1 MTPEKSD
8 CQTQLFPG
16 LKLLRALAV
25 LGTATILIPGAHAQD
40 PKENDNLHDDLHDNL
55 PSGISTRPSGSSRE
69 FLPSRFQRLP
79 SLTGTQESLAI
90 YSSEGFSK
98 FSPLPS
104 LDDLPQAPEGLV
116 ELAESLAIEP
126 SLLESST
133 QEGKKAGSDFNAKSV
148 KTEGIAALQ
157 KPLLPL
163 DILKKTDAIS
173 STPDGRP
180 LIESFSRKSM
190 QRNDLQN
197 TPDPRYLRHW
207 PANQASWASPAFCY
221 KPLYFEQINLERY
234 GIGYPCPTNALV
246 SGGKFFADATLLPV
260 KIFKNPPHSCE
271 CTLGHR
277 RPGDCTPVQKPIR

>member
-1 MTPEKSD
+1 MTSEKTV
-8 CQTQLFPG
+8 CQTQRFPVR
-16 LKLLRALAV
+16 KLLSTLAV
-25 LGTATILIPGAHAQD
+25 FGTATILIPAAQAQLSQ
-40 PKENDNLHDDLHDNL
+40 ENDDPRDNRRGNL
-55 PSGISTRPSGSSRE
+55 STGNSAWPSGSSTE
-69 FLPSRFQRLP
+69 FPPLRFQRLP
-79 SLTGTQESLAI
+79 SLIGTRESFAI
-90 YSSEGFSK
+90 YSSEGFFK

-126 SLLESST
+126 SLIESSP
-133 QEGKKAGSDFNAKSV
+133 QEGKKAGSDFNSKSV
-148 KTEGIAALQ
+148 KTEGITALQ
-157 KPLLPL
+157 KPLSPL

-173 STPDGRP
+173 STPEGRP
-180 LIESFSRKSM
+180 RIGSFSPKSM
-190 QRNDLQN
+190 QLNGLRN

-234 GIGYPCPTNALV
+234 GIGYSCPTNALV

-260 KIFKNPPHSCE
+260 KLFKTPPHSCE

-277 RPGDCTPVQKPIR
+277 RPGDCTPVQKPVR

>member
-1 MTPEKSD
+1 MTSEKTD
-8 CQTQLFPG
+8 CRIQRFPG
-16 LKLLRALAV
+16 RKLLSTLTV
-25 LGTATILIPGAHAQD
+25 FGTATILIPAAQAQLSQ
-40 PKENDNLHDDLHDNL
+40 ENDNLRAD
-55 PSGISTRPSGSSRE
+55 RPTGNYARPIGSPPE

-79 SLTGTQESLAI
+79 SLTGTPESFAI
-90 YSSEGFSK
+90 CSSEGFSK

-126 SLLESST
+126 SQIEKSS
-133 QEGKKAGSDFNAKSV
+133 QEGKKAGSDFNSKSV
-148 KTEGIAALQ
+148 KTEGITALQ
-157 KPLLPL
+157 KPLSPL
-163 DILKKTDAIS
+163 DILRKTDAIS
-173 STPDGRP
+173 SSPDGRP
-180 LIESFSRKSM
+180 RIESFSPKSM
-190 QRNDLQN
+190 QLNSLQN

-246 SGGKFFADATLLPV
+246 SGGKFFADAALLPV
-260 KIFKNPPHSCE
+260 KLFKNPPHSCE

-277 RPGDCTPVQKPIR
+277 RPGDCTPVQKPVR

>member
-1 MTPEKSD
+1 MTSETTD
-8 CQTQLFPG
+8 CQIHLFPE
-16 LKLLRALAV
+16 LKRLRALA
-25 LGTATILIPGAHAQD
+25 LFGTATILTPAAQAQVSE
-40 PKENDNLHDDLHDNL
+40 ENADLRDSLSTGNSARL
-55 PSGISTRPSGSSRE
+55 SGPHGE
-69 FLPSRFQRLP
+69 FHPSRFQRLP
-79 SLTGTQESLAI
+79 SLTGTPESIAI
-90 YSSEGFSK
+90 YSAEGFSK

-126 SLLESST
+126 SLIENSS
-133 QEGKKAGSDFNAKSV
+133 QEGKKAGSDFNSKSV
-148 KTEGIAALQ
+148 KTEGITALQ
-157 KPLLPL
+157 KPLSPF

-180 LIESFSRKSM
+180 RIESFSPNSI
-190 QRNDLQN
+190 QLNGLQN

-221 KPLYFEQINLERY
+221 KPLYFEQVNLERY

>member
-1 MTPEKSD
+1 MTSEKTD
-8 CQTQLFPG
+8 CKIHLFPKLPG
-16 LKLLRALAV
+16 LKRLRALA
-25 LGTATILIPGAHAQD
+25 LFGTATILIPAAQAQVFQ
-40 PKENDNLHDDLHDNL
+40 ENDDLQDNL
-55 PSGISTRPSGSSRE
+55 PSGNATRPIGSSRE
-69 FLPSRFQRLP
+69 LPPSRFQRLP
-79 SLTGTQESLAI
+79 SLTATRESFAI
-90 YSSEGFSK
+90 YSSEGFTK

-126 SLLESST
+126 SLNESSS
-133 QEGKKAGSDFNAKSV
+133 QEEKKAGSDFNAKSV
-148 KTEGIAALQ
+148 KTEGITALQ
-157 KPLLPL
+157 KPLAPL

-173 STPDGRP
+173 STPEGRP
-180 LIESFSRKSM
+180 RIESFSPKSM
-190 QRNDLQN
+190 QLKGLPN

-234 GIGYPCPTNALV
+234 GIGYSCPTNALV

-260 KIFKNPPHSCE
+260 KIFKTHPHSCE

-277 RPGDCTPVQKPIR
+277 RPGDCTPVQKPVR

>member
-1 MTPEKSD
+1 MTSEKTD
-8 CQTQLFPG
+8 CPIQRFPG
-16 LKLLRALAV
+16 RKMLSRLAV
-25 LGTATILIPGAHAQD
+25 FGTAMILMPAAQGQVSQA
-40 PKENDNLHDDLHDNL
+40 NDDLRDN
-55 PSGISTRPSGSSRE
+55 PPTGNSARPSGSPKE
-69 FLPSRFQRLP
+69 FHPSRFQRLP
-79 SLTGTQESLAI
+79 SLIGTPESYAI

-126 SLLESST
+126 SLIENSS
-133 QEGKKAGSDFNAKSV
+133 QEEKKSGSDFNAKSV
-148 KTEGIAALQ
+148 KTEGITALQ
-157 KPLLPL
+157 KPLSPL

-180 LIESFSRKSM
+180 RIESFSSKSM
-190 QRNDLQN
+190 QLNNLQN

-260 KIFKNPPHSCE
+260 KLIKNPPHSCE

-277 RPGDCTPVQKPIR
+277 RPGDCTPVQKPYR

>member
-1 MTPEKSD
+1 MKPEKSD
-8 CQTQLFPG
+8 CQPPLFPG
-16 LKLLRALAV
+16 LKRLRALAV
-25 LGTATILIPGAHAQD
+25 LGTATILTPAAQAQVS
-40 PKENDNLHDDLHDNL
+40 KENGDLHDNL
-55 PSGISTRPSGSSRE
+55 PLPGGNSTLPSGSSKE
-69 FLPSRFQRLP
+69 SPASRFQRLP
-79 SLTGTQESLAI
+79 SLSGTQESIAI

-116 ELAESLAIEP
+116 QLAESLAIEQ
-126 SLLESST
+126 SRTESAS
-133 QEGKKAGSDFNAKSV
+133 QEGKKSGSDFNAKSV
-148 KTEGIAALQ
+148 KTEGITALQ
-157 KPLLPL
+157 KPLSPL

-180 LIESFSRKSM
+180 SIESFSRKSM
-190 QRNDLQN
+190 QLNDLQN

-234 GIGYPCPTNALV
+234 GIGYSCPTNALV
-246 SGGKFFADATLLPV
+246 SGGKFFADAALLPV
-260 KIFKNPPHSCE
+260 NIFKNPPHSCE

>member
-1 MTPEKSD
+1 MTSEKTV
-8 CQTQLFPG
+8 CQIQRFPG
-16 LKLLRALAV
+16 RKLLSTLAV
-25 LGTATILIPGAHAQD
+25 FGTATILIPAAKAQISL
-40 PKENDNLHDDLHDNL
+40 ENGNLRDNL
-55 PSGISTRPSGSSRE
+55 PPGNSARPIGSPTE
-69 FLPSRFQRLP
+69 FLPARFQRLP
-79 SLTGTQESLAI
+79 SLTGTPESFAI
-90 YSSEGFSK
+90 HSSEGFSK

-116 ELAESLAIEP
+116 ELAESLVI
-126 SLLESST
+126 ESSLIENSF
-133 QEGKKAGSDFNAKSV
+133 QDGKKAGSDFNSKSV
-148 KTEGIAALQ
+148 KTEGITALQ
-157 KPLLPL
+157 KPLSPL

-180 LIESFSRKSM
+180 RLESFSPKSM
-190 QRNDLQN
+190 QLNNLQS

-260 KIFKNPPHSCE
+260 KLFKNPPHSCE

-277 RPGDCTPVQKPIR
+277 RPGDCTPAQKPVR

>member
-1 MTPEKSD
+1 MTSETTD
-8 CQTQLFPG
+8 CQIHLFPE
-16 LKLLRALAV
+16 LKRLRALV
-25 LGTATILIPGAHAQD
+25 LFGTATILTPAAQAQVSE
-40 PKENDNLHDDLHDNL
+40 ENADLRDSRSTGNSARL
-55 PSGISTRPSGSSRE
+55 SGPHGE
-69 FLPSRFQRLP
+69 FHPSRFQRLP
-79 SLTGTQESLAI
+79 SLTGTPESIAI
-90 YSSEGFSK
+90 YSAEGFSK

-126 SLLESST
+126 SLIENSS
-133 QEGKKAGSDFNAKSV
+133 QEGKKAGSDFNSKSV
-148 KTEGIAALQ
+148 KTEGITALQ
-157 KPLLPL
+157 KPLSPF

-180 LIESFSRKSM
+180 RIESFSPNSI
-190 QRNDLQN
+190 QLNGLQN

-221 KPLYFEQINLERY
+221 KPLYFEQVNLERY
-234 GIGYPCPTNALV
+234 GIGYPFPTNALV